1 MFYLWTKIEKKLVT
15 NSGKRKFYSCIWQYQ
30 SYQMPGIALK
40 KYPADLALVACFFV
54 SDVDDMSI
62 ANY

>member
-1 MFYLWTKIEKKLVT
+1 M
-15 NSGKRKFYSCIWQYQ
+15 S
-30 SYQMPGIALK
+30 GIALK

-62 ANY
+62 ANYQGTSRAKWMKKKMSSELPKSL